1 MRRNGDPFTTTI
13 CESPLGPV
21 EIVASDRG
29 IAALNFVPQSKAAG
43 SMRAGHAAR
52 PPLLAE
58 AVRELEE
65 YFAGERREFTVRLD
79 LRGTPF
85 ELAVWR
91 ALLEVPFGRTVS
103 YGELGQS
110 VGKPGA
116 ARAVGGANHRNPV
129 SIIVPCHRVVGADGG
144 LTGYGGGLWRKKW
157 LLEHEQKHA
166 GR

>member
-1 MRRNGDPFTTTI
+1 MNPPAKTI
-13 CESPLGPV
+13 YESPLGPV
-21 EIVASDRG
+21 EILASDKG
-29 IAALNFVPQSKAAG
+29 ITALNFMPKSATSRSKTVG
-43 SMRAGHAAR
+43 SSAR
-52 PPLLAE
+52 SPLLDE
-58 AVRELEE
+58 AIRELAE

-91 ALLEVPFGRTVS
+91 ALREVPFGRTVS
-103 YGELGQS
+103 YGELGRS

-129 SIIVPCHRVVGADGG
+129 SIIVPCHRVIGTDGG

-157 LLEHEQKHA
+157 LLEHEQRHA
-166 GR
+166 KR